1 MTRPEP
7 APYQIVGRDFLASHR
22 HALLADE
29 MRVRKTRQA
38 IMAAHKIGAQSVLVA
53 CPAIAVSHWHRE
65 FEKWWPD
72 GPLPRLAVWSY
83 DKARAQW
90 QSGLKGA
97 VDVFIPDEAH
107 FARNPDAARTR
118 MVYGKTGFSRLAGC
132 TWALSGTPA
141 PKHAAELWPMMRAF
155 GVTGLTYWE
164 FVKRYCRTDA
174 TFKPVGTK
182 TSMIPELRG
191 LLAMFML
198 RRTRKDVAPD
208 MPEIAF
214 DFLPCDIGAPDIAEA
229 FVDDDAL
236 LAYAEHMDTEDRIA
250 VAKAK
255 AGVLA
260 KEVEFAVG
268 NGLLK
273 QTVIFGW
280 HKEPLFQ
287 LQADLAGAGIKVAVI
302 TGDTSSTMRDVI
314 QTEFRE
320 GHIQVV
326 VANIISAG
334 TAIDLSA
341 ASHGYFL
348 ELWWVSADNI
358 QAANRLISLDKHGP
372 VTFDVCTAEGTI
384 DQHVQEVLA
393 RRTKEIRAMGLA

>member
-1 MTRPEP
+1 
-7 APYQIVGRDFLASHR
+7 
-22 HALLADE
+22 
-29 MRVRKTRQA
+29 
-38 IMAAHKIGAQSVLVA
+38 MAAHKIGAESVLVT

-65 FEKWWPD
+65 FEKWWPY
-72 GPLPRLAVWSY
+72 GTLPRRAVWSY

-90 QSGLKGA
+90 QDGLKGT
-97 VDVFIPDEAH
+97 VDVFIPDECH

-174 TFKPVGTK
+174 TGKPIGTK

-191 LLAMFML
+191 LLEKFML

-280 HKEPLFQ
+280 HKEPLWQ
-287 LQADLAGAGIKVAVI
+287 LHDDLREAGIRVAMLNGE
-302 TGDTSSTMRDVI
+302 TTARERDRI
-314 QTEFRE
+314 QFQFRE
-320 GHIQVV
+320 GRIQVV

-348 ELWWVSADNI
+348 ELHWVPADNI
-358 QAANRLISLDKHGP
+358 QAANRLISLDKHEP